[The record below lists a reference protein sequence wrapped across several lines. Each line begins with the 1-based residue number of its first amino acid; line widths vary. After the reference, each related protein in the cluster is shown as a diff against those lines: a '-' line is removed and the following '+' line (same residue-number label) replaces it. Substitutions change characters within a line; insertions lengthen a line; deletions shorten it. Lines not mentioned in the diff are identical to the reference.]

1 MIVNF
6 TVEVVNVLV
15 VASASVDTVTNGVAA
30 VPKTILLFGG
40 YVEIIDDA
48 AVLIVDPVTLLFL
61 LKYLLL

>member
-1 MIVNF
+1 M
-6 TVEVVNVLV
+6 EVVNVLV
-15 VASASVDTVTNGVAA
+15 VASASVDTVTNGVVA

>member
-6 TVEVVNVLV
+6 TVEVVNVVV
-15 VASASVDTVTNGVAA
+15 VASASVDTVTNGVVA
-30 VPKTILLFGG
+30 VPKTILFGG